1 MIRQTTRRLIVP
13 AALLAAFGGG
23 LAASSASADQPY
35 MHNALDELRVA
46 RATLAAGAPDKG
58 GHRVRAMA
66 LVDRAI
72 AEVRAG
78 IGVGRS
84 H

>member
-1 MIRQTTRRLIVP
+1 MFQQTKRKLIVP
-13 AALLAAFGGG
+13 VALLAAFGGG

-35 MHNALDELRVA
+35 MHDALDQLRAA
-46 RATLAAGAPDKG
+46 RATLSAGAPDKG
-58 GHRVRAMA
+58 GHRVRAIA

-72 AEVRAG
+72 AEVRTG
-78 IGVGRS
+78 IDVGRT

>member
-1 MIRQTTRRLIVP
+1 MIRQSTRRLIIP

-23 LAASSASADQPY
+23 LAASGARADQPY
-35 MHNALDELRVA
+35 MHDALDQLRTA
-46 RATLAAGAPDKG
+46 RATLAAGSPDKG
-58 GHRVRAMA
+58 GHRVRAIA

-72 AEVRAG
+72 AEVRTG
-78 IGVGRS
+78 IAYDRT